1 MENNQQEI
9 PLDCLIYIANN
20 FSISVDEIIYYGEK
34 VLRQEVQVINEPLLQ
49 KVKLLDELDDLQRNS
64 IYVLIDTAIA
74 NKRLKEA
81 LSNAMSI

>member
-1 MENNQQEI
+1 MA
-9 PLDCLIYIANN
+9 PTT
-20 FSISVDEIIYYGEK
+20 G
-34 VLRQEVQVINEPLLQ
+34 PLLQ

-81 LSNAMSI
+81 LSNAMSDISHKKI